1 MLREYDVSSSGGDA
15 IVTLAATANL
25 MYYVTSISASV
36 SNSTLTPGTCN
47 LTVKFGSTTAY
58 SIGIT
63 SGSTFYLPEILSN
76 ETANEAIE
84 VKLNGSTGLVC
95 SVNVAYLAYAT

>member
-15 IVTLAATANL
+15 TVTLPATANL
-25 MYYVTSISASV
+25 MYYVTSIAASV
-36 SNSTLTPGTCN
+36 SYSALTPGTCN
-47 LTVKFGSTTAY
+47 LTVKFGSTTVY

-63 SGSTFYLPEILSN
+63 SGSTFYLPEVLSN

-84 VKLNGSTGLVC
+84 VNLDGATGLIC
-95 SVNVAYLAYAT
+95 SVNVGYLAYAT